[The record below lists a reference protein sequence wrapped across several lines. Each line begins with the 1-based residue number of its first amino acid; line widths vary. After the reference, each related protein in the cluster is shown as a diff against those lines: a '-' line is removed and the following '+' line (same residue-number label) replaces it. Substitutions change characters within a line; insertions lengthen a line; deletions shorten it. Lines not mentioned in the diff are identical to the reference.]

1 MLIAGGLS
9 LYSGEENNHGFT
21 ESMIHSLDSVI
32 DRHDILG
39 GTIVSFDDHGIKQ
52 YSFGK
57 ARLEQNI
64 QWTDSTYFRIASIS
78 KFITAIA
85 IMQLMEKGKYNLD
98 TDISTLLNVPFR
110 NSEFPQIPITIRML
124 LNHTST
130 IRDSDGAFEFAK
142 RSIYIDTVNNDTVI
156 PAINQ
161 LFTQRYLTKET
172 FLPKTVTLNSGEI
185 VTAVPGTFFHY
196 TNINFVILAWIIEK
210 VSGISY
216 AEYVQQHIFK
226 PLNIKAGFLLQ
237 DIPNGSIIA
246 TQYRYSNKKWN
257 PEGDFLTKPFTLVY
271 KPINTYEPGHNPFR
285 FSPQAGLRIQA
296 RDLAKLVRTFL
307 STDSLL
313 SSETTGL
320 MLTES
325 WNNDGHNSKLQFN
338 DLFQSWGLGLQIL
351 TNTPKK
357 DKFNNVELQY
367 IGHIGRANG
376 AYSTMFFNK
385 ATHEG
390 FILFMN
396 GIKTLPKGDH
406 GFLQCEKDIISLI
419 HQ

>member
-39 GTIVSFDDHGIKQ
+39 GTIVSFNDHGIKQ

-161 LFTQRYLTKET
+161 LFTQRYL
-172 FLPKTVTLNSGEI
+172 
-185 VTAVPGTFFHY
+185 
-196 TNINFVILAWIIEK
+196 
-210 VSGISY
+210 
-216 AEYVQQHIFK
+216 Q
-226 PLNIKAGFLLQ
+226 
-237 DIPNGSIIA
+237 
-246 TQYRYSNKKWN
+246 KK
-257 PEGDFLTKPFTLVY
+257 
-271 KPINTYEPGHNPFR
+271 H
-285 FSPQAGLRIQA
+285 S
-296 RDLAKLVRTFL
+296 
-307 STDSLL
+307 
-313 SSETTGL
+313 
-320 MLTES
+320 
-325 WNNDGHNSKLQFN
+325 
-338 DLFQSWGLGLQIL
+338 FQKQS
-351 TNTPKK
+351 
-357 DKFNNVELQY
+357 
-367 IGHIGRANG
+367 H
-376 AYSTMFFNK
+376 
-385 ATHEG
+385 
-390 FILFMN
+390 
-396 GIKTLPKGDH
+396 
-406 GFLQCEKDIISLI
+406 
-419 HQ
+419 